1 MSRVMSDAEIRR
13 RKKAQ
18 GHISQT
24 TGALGLASLGAFGA
38 SKMPGA
44 KMLAKPGLRRIG
56 SAANRVNPEKAKGA
70 ALGLSTA
77 GAGIGGAG
85 SFNFASYTNAE
96 SRKKRPAMPVTKSAG
111 IEPGLAGEV
120 GIAKEWKPS
129 ASKFDAERSRA
140 RRTQVYEDAG
150 TVASAGLAAGA
161 AHQGTKAGGQL
172 LRNRAVDSRARSLP
186 NVKSAM
192 GTRKAIAGRHGK
204 IGAGLLAASGVTAA
218 ATAGVRNRSKSRS
231 WAPYAKR
238 DTSPRSAFGVDHGQ
252 VMSGHH
258 RETEN

>member
-38 SKMPGA
+38 SKLPGA

-56 SAANRVNPEKAKGA
+56 PAANKINSEKAKGA

-85 SFNFASYTNAE
+85 SFNFASYTGAE
-96 SRKKRPAMPVTKSAG
+96 ARKKKRPAMPTVAKSAG

-129 ASKFDAERSRA
+129 ASKFDAERSRMKRA
-140 RRTQVYEDAG
+140 GAYEDIG
-150 TVASAGLAAGA
+150 TVAAGGLAAGA
-161 AHQGTKAGGQL
+161 THQGTKAGGQL
-172 LRNRAVDSRARSLP
+172 LRNRAVDPRARNLP
-186 NVKSAM
+186 NVRSAM

-218 ATAGVRNRSKSRS
+218 ATAGVKNQNRSRS

-238 DTSPRSAFGVDHGQ
+238 DTSSRSAFGVDHG
-252 VMSGHH
+252 
-258 RETEN
+258 E